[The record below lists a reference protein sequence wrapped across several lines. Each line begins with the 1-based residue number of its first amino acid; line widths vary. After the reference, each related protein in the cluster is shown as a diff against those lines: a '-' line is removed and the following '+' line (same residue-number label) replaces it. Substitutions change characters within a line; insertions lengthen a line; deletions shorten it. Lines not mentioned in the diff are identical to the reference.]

1 MSACALR
8 GSAFQPRRVFLT
20 GASGYLGGLI
30 AAQLLARSE
39 CELVVPL
46 RSSSPAE
53 GLRSRLG
60 MELAALGYDADA
72 LLARVHLVDWSGA
85 DGASAAGWDVAGV
98 PDGIDEIIH
107 CAGCLDYYDLDAL
120 NAVNVDLTTALLAL
134 GRRWGVSRFTYVSTA
149 FSSGYVDGVIAEQ
162 LHGEPIADP
171 TAYTRTKRQAEHIV
185 AQSGLP
191 WLILRPSILVGESI
205 SGRYSGKRYGVYQQ
219 WMGLERLMCDRY
231 HADMHTVAP
240 EQPLNMLHQDAFQ
253 SAFGHAHAWLP
264 DNAVINLV
272 SDTMLAPTMRAVWAL
287 WMEVVRPQR
296 VFYYPRFEDVDLK
309 AINLRQRAYL
319 TFAQVNLEIGAHP
332 WRFENTWLKRLQAHG
347 LVFNDAT
354 LESTARCLHRF
365 VDTSD
370 VLGSYLERFR
380 DEMPPAV
387 EYINLTSQTERA
399 SEIRN

>member
-1 MSACALR
+1 MSATSLR
-8 GSAFQPRRVFLT
+8 SSAFQPRRVFLT

-46 RSSSPAE
+46 RPSSSAE
-53 GLRSRLG
+53 GFRSRLSL
-60 MELAALGYDADA
+60 ELAALGYEPDA
-72 LLARVHLVDWSGA
+72 LQARVHVVSWSGA
-85 DGASAAGWDVAGV
+85 EGAGSPDWDVPSV
-98 PDGIDEIIH
+98 PEGIDEIIH

-120 NAVNVDLTTALLAL
+120 NAVNVELTTALLRL
-134 GRRWGVSRFTYVSTA
+134 GKRWGVSRFTYVSTA
-149 FSSGYVDGVIAEQ
+149 FSSGYVDGVVAER
-162 LHGEPIADP
+162 LHEEPPADP
-171 TAYTRTKRQAEHIV
+171 TAYTRTKRRAEHIV

-191 WLILRPSILVGESI
+191 WLVMRPSILIGESV

-240 EQPLNMLHQDAFQ
+240 EQALNMLHQDAFQ
-253 SAFGHAHAWLP
+253 TAFGHAHAWMP

-272 SDTMLAPTMRAVWAL
+272 SDDAVAPTMRSVWAL

-332 WRFENTWLKRLQAHG
+332 WHFENAWLRRLQAHG
-347 LVFNDAT
+347 LEFNNAT
-354 LESTARCLHRF
+354 LETTARCLHRF
-365 VDTSD
+365 VDTSE
-370 VLGSYLERFR
+370 VLTAYLERFR
-380 DEMPPAV
+380 DELPQSV
-387 EYINLTSQTERA
+387 EYINLTSKIERA

>member
-1 MSACALR
+1 MSATALR
-8 GSAFQPRRVFLT
+8 PSAFQPRRVFLT

-46 RSSSPAE
+46 RASSSAE
-53 GLRSRLG
+53 AFRSRLA
-60 MELAALGYDADA
+60 MELAALGYDSAPMQ
-72 LLARVHLVDWSGA
+72 ARVHVVGWTGA
-85 DGASAAGWDVAGV
+85 EGAGTAGWDVPGV

-107 CAGCLDYYDLDAL
+107 CAGCLDYYDLGAL
-120 NAVNVDLTTALLAL
+120 QAVNVELTTALLAL
-134 GRRWGVSRFTYVSTA
+134 GKRWGISRFTYVSTA
-149 FSSGYVDGVIAEQ
+149 FSSGYVDGVVAER
-162 LHGEPIADP
+162 LHDEPLADP
-171 TAYTRTKRQAEHIV
+171 TAYTRTKRHAEHIV

-253 SAFGHAHAWLP
+253 TAFGHAHAWLP
-264 DNAVINLV
+264 DNAVVNLV
-272 SDTMLAPTMRAVWAL
+272 SDNVLAPTMRAVWAL

-309 AINLRQRAYL
+309 SINLRQRAYL

-347 LVFNDAT
+347 LEFADAT

-370 VLGSYLERFR
+370 VLTAYLERFR
-380 DEMPPAV
+380 DELPRSI
-387 EYINLTSQTERA
+387 EYINLASQIECA
-399 SEIRN
+399 NEIRN